1 MGQYA
6 NTVNAYAQDEAN
18 VRVYKTKRIYNSFGQ
33 TAYMLNVSS
42 NRFRTDIAK
51 KADKLVVKLQ
61 QQRVAELQQEL
72 AQLTA

>member
-42 NRFRTDIAK
+42 NKFRTDIAK

-72 AQLTA
+72 AQLNA

>member
-42 NRFRTDIAK
+42 NKFRTDIAK

>member
-6 NTVNAYAQDEAN
+6 NTVNAYAQDEAR

-42 NRFRTDIAK
+42 NKFRTDIAK
-51 KADKLVVKLQ
+51 KADTLVAKMQ
-61 QQRVAELQQEL
+61 AQRVAELQQEL
-72 AQLTA
+72 AKLTA